1 MPDPGPKNQ
10 NRSKQCGYREIV
22 FSAITHRSAIII
34 CIQIRQ
40 KPTIGYASMTF
51 TKLLINLDLVMS
63 SSFRFSVP
71 QAGQ

>member
-1 MPDPGPKNQ
+1 MHTLRYHGGQRLGFRIVSGALCSSAKGTGI
-10 NRSKQCGYREIV
+10 SK
-22 FSAITHRSAIII
+22 
-34 CIQIRQ
+34 IRQ